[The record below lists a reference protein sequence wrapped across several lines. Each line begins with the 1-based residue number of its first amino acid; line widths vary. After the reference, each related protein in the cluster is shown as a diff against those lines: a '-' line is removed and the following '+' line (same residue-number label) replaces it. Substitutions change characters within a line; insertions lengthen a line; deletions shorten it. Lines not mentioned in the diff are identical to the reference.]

1 VPKKGSTGR
10 VELKPMQER
19 ALNVLREDGS
29 ELLTRARYQEIT
41 GVSRSQAAY
50 DLAELVEAGILV
62 RLGGGRATRYRLTT
76 PARPARPSEPSR
88 PEQHGKRRWTNERIR
103 AELER
108 FCAKRK
114 TWPSPAE
121 FRAAGH
127 SDLYI
132 AASRYG
138 GVGFWASELGF
149 SRPGRTEPPT
159 RSPVRPPSFR
169 WTNERIRAELERFC
183 AKRKTWPSPAEFRAA
198 GHSDLYVAASRYGGV
213 GFWAS
218 ELGFSRPGRTE
229 PPARS
234 PVRPRRSF
242 RPRPHLR
249 WVAAAAVGAVAL
261 LAVGGSSIDSLNGV
275 GHLRS
280 SLPLQ
285 TLGPTFVPK
294 RDIQSAASTRPS
306 KPRSAHTVQRAKAKP
321 RVSHARQTQAQA
333 APAVQTSASQTDLAA
348 VRTPAPTYTPPSEPQ
363 STSQSS
369 SSSTQPT
376 SSSSSRPT
384 PLPPPPGG
392 GGAPRPIPPPHR

>member
-76 PARPARPSEPSR
+76 PARPAGPSEPSH

-132 AASRYG
+132 
-138 GVGFWASELGF
+138 
-149 SRPGRTEPPT
+149 
-159 RSPVRPPSFR
+159 
-169 WTNERIRAELERFC
+169 
-183 AKRKTWPSPAEFRAA
+183 
-198 GHSDLYVAASRYGGV
+198 AASRYGGV

-369 SSSTQPT
+369 SSSTQPA